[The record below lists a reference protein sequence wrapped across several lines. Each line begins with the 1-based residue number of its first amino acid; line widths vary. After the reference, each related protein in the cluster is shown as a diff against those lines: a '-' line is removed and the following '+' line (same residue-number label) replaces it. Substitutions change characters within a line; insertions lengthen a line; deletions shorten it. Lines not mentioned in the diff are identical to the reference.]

1 MIQGFVFNVARFV
14 YPFLMTVSAGG
25 QAETDNS
32 QGAGNAAIDPIY
44 DALSTFGPPLMGLL
58 AAVMALYGAIM
69 GFSYAKAEDSGERD
83 KAKKKLVYGL
93 IGFGV
98 VILLVLLLYMM
109 RGAITGYVNS
119 ETAELATQQ

>member
-1 MIQGFVFNVARFV
+1 MFEGFLFGLAKSFTSIIMAVH
-14 YPFLMTVSAGG
+14 AGSSTAG
-25 QAETDNS
+25 ADS
-32 QGAGNAAIDPIY
+32 QDPGNAAIDPVY
-44 DALSTFGPPLMGLL
+44 DALSTFGPPLLGLL

-98 VILLVLLLYMM
+98 VILLVAMLYML
-109 RGAITGYVNS
+109 RGTITGVTNDQI
-119 ETAELATQQ
+119 EALEKN

>member
-1 MIQGFVFNVARFV
+1 MLHNFLFVAARHITR
-14 YPFLMTVSAGG
+14 FLSALVIDGSEDGATVEPEG
-25 QAETDNS
+25 NS
-32 QGAGNAAIDPIY
+32 AIDPVY
-44 DALSTFGPPLMGLL
+44 DAMSTFGPPLIGLL

-98 VILLVLLLYMM
+98 VLALIVILYAL
-109 RGAITGYVNS
+109 RGPITGVVNN
-119 ETAELATQQ
+119 ETANLD